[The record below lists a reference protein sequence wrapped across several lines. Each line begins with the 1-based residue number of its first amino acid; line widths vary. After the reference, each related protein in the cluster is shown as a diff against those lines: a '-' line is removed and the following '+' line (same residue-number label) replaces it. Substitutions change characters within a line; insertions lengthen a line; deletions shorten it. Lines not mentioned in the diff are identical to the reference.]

1 MAAALGWLH
10 RSGVLHLPDG
20 LDALVTVG
28 GRHRRTALYVVE
40 FVADKIPAFDSIWD
54 GMHTFVRIPAA
65 ALLAFAALG
74 DAPET
79 WRVVAGLLSGGVALS
94 VHGLKAS
101 TRLAANTSPEPFS
114 NWGLSLG
121 EDLSVRRPA
130 LSPGRAP
137 ADQQSGSRRGPSWS
151 AASRSPGSYD
161 RCADSGADASRPESI
176 QSGSAAPPKTAGSTL
191 FTLIDTGPGGT
202 AR

>member
-1 MAAALGWLH
+1 MTPDLLAELGIAAGGATASGLRVYGTVAALGWLH

-20 LDALVTVG
+20 LDALASPWVVG
-28 GRHRRTALYVVE
+28 IATALYVVE

-121 EDLSVRRPA
+121 EDLSFAGLLYLLVAHPLIAVGIAAAALLAGCLAIAWIARSLRR
-130 LSPGRAP
+130 L
-137 ADQQSGSRRGPSWS
+137 
-151 AASRSPGSYD
+151 SRSREP
-161 RCADSGADASRPESI
+161 A
-176 QSGSAAPPKTAGSTL
+176 
-191 FTLIDTGPGGT
+191 
-202 AR
+202 